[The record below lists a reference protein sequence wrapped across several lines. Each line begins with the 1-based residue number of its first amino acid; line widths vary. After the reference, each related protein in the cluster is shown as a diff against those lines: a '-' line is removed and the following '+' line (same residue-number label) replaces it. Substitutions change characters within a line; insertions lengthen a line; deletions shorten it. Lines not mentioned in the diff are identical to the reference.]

1 MNNDFIDVLRN
12 TQELLDE
19 RMDEMNVL
27 TGLVSLMSLSLSE
40 ESFYYEFSELI
51 ISRLQVKEL
60 VFYKYENGKLL
71 PLWKRSSDDSDIVKN
86 DIAQDKN
93 AQISLAKDEMIE
105 ISFESGLT
113 GIYIPLVFAGEKYG
127 SMMLGIDN
135 DDSFSFFKKP
145 FFLVL
150 GTLTAA
156 IIKVMNQ
163 QKKLENEKEILSK
176 QNEMLRDMIIGA
188 GEGEERLI
196 FTSSAMAEIVLRF
209 DKIKNLDVD
218 VLLTGESGTGKDMAA
233 KYLHYSSKRK
243 DAPFVAVNCAAI
255 PESLVEGELFGI
267 EDGVATGVTGRKGK
281 FEYADK
287 GTLFLDE
294 IGELSLSVQAKL
306 LRFMQDK
313 KITKV
318 GSDKEITVDVRIIA
332 ATNRNFDMIIK
343 NGTFRN
349 DLFYRL
355 SNFPIEIPPL
365 RERKEDI
372 IPLISHFLGVF
383 SKRYAKKGITITEQ
397 LAATAESYSWPGNIR
412 ELKNR
417 VLQAVIMS
425 DDNQRLFPES
435 LNLREIPIPVN
446 KKEYFNQYNSVDTDN
461 LPSIQTADLAG
472 WMNNQQKMLEKKAIL
487 EALRRSEGIKKDA
500 AEILGISRRSFYY
513 KIKELGIE

>member
-60 VFYKYENGKLL
+60 VFHKYENEKLL

-86 DIAQDKN
+86 DIEQDKN
-93 AQISLAKDEMIE
+93 AQVSLVKDEMIE

-127 SMMLGIDN
+127 SMMLGIDK

-188 GEGEERLI
+188 GEGEDRLI

-287 GTLFLDE
+287 GTLFLM
-294 IGELSLSVQAKL
+294 K
-306 LRFMQDK
+306 
-313 KITKV
+313 
-318 GSDKEITVDVRIIA
+318 
-332 ATNRNFDMIIK
+332 
-343 NGTFRN
+343 
-349 DLFYRL
+349 
-355 SNFPIEIPPL
+355 
-365 RERKEDI
+365 
-372 IPLISHFLGVF
+372 
-383 SKRYAKKGITITEQ
+383 
-397 LAATAESYSWPGNIR
+397 
-412 ELKNR
+412 
-417 VLQAVIMS
+417 
-425 DDNQRLFPES
+425 
-435 LNLREIPIPVN
+435 
-446 KKEYFNQYNSVDTDN
+446 
-461 LPSIQTADLAG
+461 
-472 WMNNQQKMLEKKAIL
+472 
-487 EALRRSEGIKKDA
+487 
-500 AEILGISRRSFYY
+500 
-513 KIKELGIE
+513 